1 MLSHLKSFMD
11 KHLSIPEN
19 ESSEHQAH
27 RLQIASAALM
37 FELIRTDHDVSDAEV
52 AQLREIMQTQM
63 SLSDSEA
70 DELLA
75 LAEER
80 ATKSVSLYEFTSL
93 ICEQYDHPERI
104 RLIENLWLIA
114 YSDKHLDKYEEM
126 VIRKTADLIYVSHS
140 DFIKAKLRAREAKGL
155 S

>member
-1 MLSHLKSFMD
+1 MLNQLKSFME

-27 RLQIASAALM
+27 RIQLASAALM
-37 FELIRTDHDVSDAEV
+37 FELIRTDHDVSEAEI
-52 AQLREIMQTQM
+52 AELRDIMKTQM
-63 SLSDSEA
+63 SLSDSET
-70 DELLA
+70 DELLT

-80 ATKSVSLYEFTSL
+80 ATQSVSLYEFTSL
-93 ICEQYDHPERI
+93 ICEQYDYPERI

-114 YSDKHLDKYEEM
+114 YSDRHLDKYEEM

-140 DFIKAKLRAREAKGL
+140 DFIQAKLRAKAAKGL
-155 S
+155 G

>member
-1 MLSHLKSFMD
+1 ME

-27 RLQIASAALM
+27 RIQLASAALM
-37 FELIRTDHDVSDAEV
+37 FELIRTDHDVSEAEI
-52 AQLREIMQTQM
+52 AELRDIMKTQM
-63 SLSDSEA
+63 SLSDSET

-80 ATKSVSLYEFTSL
+80 ATQSVSLYEFTSL
-93 ICEQYDHPERI
+93 ICEQYDYPERI

-114 YSDKHLDKYEEM
+114 YSDRHLDKYEEM

-140 DFIKAKLRAREAKGL
+140 DFIQAKLRAKAAKGL
-155 S
+155 G

>member
-1 MLSHLKSFMD
+1 MFNQLKSFME
-11 KHLSIPEN
+11 KHLSVPEN
-19 ESSEHQAH
+19 ESTEHQTH

-37 FELIRTDHDVSDAEV
+37 FELIRTDHEISDEEV
-52 AQLREIMQTQM
+52 AQLRDIMKTQM
-63 SLSDSEA
+63 SLSDAETE
-70 DELLA
+70 ELLT
-75 LAEER
+75 LAQER
-80 ATKSVSLYEFTSL
+80 ATQAVSLYEFTSL
-93 ICEQYDHPERI
+93 ICEQYDYPERI

-140 DFIKAKLRAREAKGL
+140 DFIQAKLRAREAKGL

>member
-1 MLSHLKSFMD
+1 MLSHLKSFME
-11 KHLSIPEN
+11 KHLNVPEN
-19 ESSEHQAH
+19 ETQEHQAH

-37 FELIRTDHDVSDAEV
+37 FELIRTDHEVSDDEV

-63 SLSDSEA
+63 SLSDIEA
-70 DELLA
+70 DELLT

-93 ICEQYDHPERI
+93 ICEQYDYPERI

-140 DFIKAKLRAREAKGL
+140 DFIQAKLRAKAAKGL
-155 S
+155 G

>member
-1 MLSHLKSFMD
+1 MLNQLKSFME

-27 RLQIASAALM
+27 RIQLASAALM
-37 FELIRTDHDVSDAEV
+37 FELIRTDHDVTEAEI
-52 AQLREIMQTQM
+52 AELRDIMKTQM
-63 SLSDSEA
+63 SLSDSET

-80 ATKSVSLYEFTSL
+80 ATQSVSLYEFTSL
-93 ICEQYDHPERI
+93 ICEQYDYPERI

-114 YSDKHLDKYEEM
+114 YSDRHLDKYEEM

-140 DFIKAKLRAREAKGL
+140 DFIQAKLRAKAAKGL
-155 S
+155 G

>member
-1 MLSHLKSFMD
+1 MLNQLKSFME

-27 RLQIASAALM
+27 RIQLASAALM
-37 FELIRTDHDVSDAEV
+37 FELIRTDHEVSEAEI
-52 AQLREIMQTQM
+52 AELRDIMKTQM
-63 SLSDSEA
+63 SLSDSET

-80 ATKSVSLYEFTSL
+80 ATQSVSLYEFTSL
-93 ICEQYDHPERI
+93 ICEQYDYPERI

-114 YSDKHLDKYEEM
+114 YSDRHLDKYEEM

-140 DFIKAKLRAREAKGL
+140 DFIQAKLRAKAAKGL
-155 S
+155 G